1 MAQHNVWTARMSEEA
16 GEWKNKTDRMDVSPL
31 NIQGVEAYNDVSD
44 SFLSSWDPEGDKG
57 RKYLLNPTIFR
68 MLGQL
73 KNQRILDAGCGQGY
87 LSRLMASAGAEVT
100 GVEPATRFIEY
111 ARNSERKHPLGISYL
126 QRDLSRLGAI
136 DNDGHFD
143 AVVANMV
150 FLDIAD
156 WQAAMSNC
164 FHVLSPSGSM
174 IFSLHH
180 PCWTPNAS
188 ENWMDHRRVEL
199 TEYFQPYETKVSHGV
214 NYHRPLS
221 DYLNYALKLGAS
233 ICEIAEPSYPIDL
246 SDEELPEYGRH
257 IPEFIVV
264 KMNLDIS
271 HP

>member
-1 MAQHNVWTARMSEEA
+1 MSEEA
-16 GEWKNKTDRMDVSPL
+16 GGWRNKTGQMDVSPL
-31 NIQGVEAYNDVSD
+31 NVHGVEAYSDVSD
-44 SFLSSWDPEGDKG
+44 AFLSSWDPEGDEA

-68 MLGQL
+68 MLGPL
-73 KNQRILDAGCGQGY
+73 KNRRILDAGCGQGY

-100 GVEPATRFIEY
+100 GVEPATRLFEY
-111 ARNSERKHPLGISYL
+111 ARRSEQEHPLGIQYL

-136 DNDGHFD
+136 HNDDHFD

-164 FHVLSPSGSM
+164 FHVLSPGGSL

-188 ENWMDHRRVEL
+188 KNWMDHRRVEL
-199 TEYFQPYETKVSHGV
+199 TEYLQPYETQVLHGV
-214 NYHRPLS
+214 NYHRSLS
-221 DYLNYALKLGAS
+221 DYLNYALELGAS
-233 ICEIAEPSYPIDL
+233 INEIAEPTYPIDL

-257 IPEFIVV
+257 IPEFIAV
-264 KMNLDIS
+264 KMNSDIAHLEIVGS
-271 HP
+271 AEHSS